1 MCASALQRALWDSLS
16 ERYPSLITMQLLPR
30 VTDPA
35 PARRM
40 IGCLLS
46 SIKSCG
52 EFPLFRRDERD
63 QSGMRCKSVALA
75 VSPQGPGGPS
85 VS

>member
-1 MCASALQRALWDSLS
+1 MALWDSLCAV
-16 ERYPSLITMQLLPR
+16 YPSLITMQLLPR

-52 EFPLFRRDERD
+52 EFGLFKKDE
-63 QSGMRCKSVALA
+63 CH
-75 VSPQGPGGPS
+75 
-85 VS
+85 